1 MIKPSMSKVID
12 YIALA
17 MQTPCYA
24 VNKYPDRESAR
35 EVMDTTVTRIGREIF
50 AAKKFIGKHLRLV
63 VLPEYFLTGFPTRE
77 SIPEWLDKAC
87 ITKDDSLFEKLGA
100 ICEREDIFL
109 SGNYYEL
116 DPNFPNF
123 YFQASFILNNKGKM
137 ILNYRRLNSMFSPTP
152 HDVLDKYIE
161 LYGYESLFPV
171 VDTELGKLA
180 CVASEEILYPEVSRC
195 LMMRGAEVILHS
207 SSEVSS
213 ALPSKKNIAKQA
225 RAIENMAYIISAN
238 SAGMYDSLVLRD
250 STDSHSQIVHYE
262 GHLLCEALPGESV
275 VANANIHIESLR
287 TYRSRT
293 SMKNYIA
300 RQRFELYADSYRNH
314 SFYPPNQFEGEV
326 LPKSAFTSIQE
337 ETIKKLKDKGVL

>member
-1 MIKPSMSKVID
+1 MPKIID
-12 YIALA
+12 YMALA

-24 VNKYPDRESAR
+24 VNKYPDRTSAR
-35 EVMDTTVTRIGREIF
+35 AAMAETISRIDRQIF
-50 AAKKFIGKHLRLV
+50 GAKKFIGKHIKLV

-87 ITKDDSLFEKLGA
+87 LTKDDPFFEKLGA
-100 ICEREDIFL
+100 ICQRDDIFL
-109 SGNYYEL
+109 SGNYYES
-116 DPNFPNF
+116 DPNFPDF
-123 YFQASFILNNKGKM
+123 YFQSSFILDNHGTM
-137 ILNYRRLNSMFSPTP
+137 ILNYRRLNSMYSPTP
-152 HDVLDKYIE
+152 HDVLDKYID

-171 VDTELGKLA
+171 VDTELGRLA

-225 RAIENMAYIISAN
+225 RAIENMAYVISAN
-238 SAGMYDSLVLRD
+238 SAGMKDSLVLEH

-262 GHLLCEALPGESV
+262 GHLLCEANPGESV
-275 VANANIHIESLR
+275 VANANIHIDALR
-287 TYRSRT
+287 TYRSRV

-300 RQRFELYADSYRNH
+300 RQRFELYADSYRDH
-314 SFYPPNQFEGEV
+314 SFYPANKFKDEV
-326 LPKSAFTSIQE
+326 LAKSSFNTIQE
-337 ETIKKLKDKGVL
+337 ETIKKLQDNGII

>member
-1 MIKPSMSKVID
+1 MSKIKD

-17 MQTPCYA
+17 MQAPCYA
-24 VNKYPDRESAR
+24 VNKYPNREAAR
-35 EVMDTTVTRIGREIF
+35 EVMDSTIARLDKQIF
-50 AAKKFIGKHLRLV
+50 GAKKFIGKHLRLI
-63 VLPEYFLTGFPTRE
+63 VLPEYFMTGFPTRE
-77 SIPEWLDKAC
+77 SIPEWMDKAC
-87 ITKDDSLFEKLGA
+87 LTKDDPLFDKLGN
-100 ICEREDIFL
+100 ICKREDIFL

-116 DPNFPNF
+116 DPNFPDF
-123 YFQASFILNNKGKM
+123 YFQASFILDNSGKM
-137 ILNYRRLNSMFSPTP
+137 ILNYRRLNSMYSPTP
-152 HDVLDKYIE
+152 HDVLDKYID

-171 VDTELGKLA
+171 ADTELGRLA
-180 CVASEEILYPEVSRC
+180 CVASEEILYPEVTRC

-225 RAIENMAYIISAN
+225 RAIENMAYVISAN

-275 VANANIHIESLR
+275 VANANIHIEALR
-287 TYRSRT
+287 TYRSRV

-300 RQRFELYADSYRNH
+300 RQRFELYADSYKNH
-314 SFYPPNQFEGEV
+314 SFYPSNQFKDEV
-326 LPKSAFTSIQE
+326 LPKSAFNSIQE
-337 ETIKKLKDKGVL
+337 ETIDRLKEKGVL